1 MPQEPQEP
9 RAVAFV
15 DGQDL
20 FHAARES
27 FGYLYP
33 NYDVL
38 CLARTVC
45 MRQGWRLGE
54 VHFYTGVPSA
64 EDNPY
69 WHRFWRRKLQV
80 MQEAGVKVHT
90 RPLRYR
96 APRRSGPP
104 GQGAEGP
111 RGNGARRT
119 LPGQG
124 KGIDIRIALDIV
136 RLAREKAYDVALIF
150 SQDQALTEVATELR
164 HIAAEQQRWL
174 KIASAYPCGAES
186 RNRRGIDRTDWIR
199 IERALYDRC
208 LDPRDYRQPDHEGT
222 PAHLADLQL
231 PSGRQPY

>member
-1 MPQEPQEP
+1 MPAEPQEP

-27 FGYLYP
+27 FGYPYP
-33 NYDVL
+33 NYDVV

-64 EDNPY
+64 QDNPY
-69 WHRFWRRKLQV
+69 WHSFWRRKMQV
-80 MQEAGVKVHT
+80 MQEAGVRVHA

-96 APRRSGPP
+96 QARGP
-104 GQGAEGP
+104 GGDGA
-111 RGNGARRT
+111 RGGRRT

-136 RLAREKAYDVALIF
+136 RLAHERAYDVALVF

-164 HIAAEQQRWL
+164 HIAAAQQRWL
-174 KIASAYPCGAES
+174 KIASAYPCSADS

-208 LDPRDYRQPDHEGT
+208 LDPRDYRQPDHEAP

-231 PSGRQPY
+231 PPPGGQQA

>member
-20 FHAARES
+20 FHAAKES

-69 WHRFWRRKLQV
+69 WSSFWRRKLQA
-80 MQEAGVKVHT
+80 MREAGVRVHT

-96 APRRSGPP
+96 RRPVGP
-104 GQGAEGP
+104 AD
-111 RGNGARRT
+111 GNRTNGGRRT

-124 KGIDIRIALDIV
+124 KGLDIRIALDIV
-136 RLAREKAYDVALIF
+136 RLAREKAYDVALVF
-150 SQDQALTEVATELR
+150 SQDQALTEVASELR
-164 HIAAEQQRWL
+164 HIAAEQHRWL
-174 KIASAYPCGAES
+174 KIASAFPCGAES

-208 LDPRDYRQPDHEGT
+208 LDPRDYRQPDHADT
-222 PAHLADLQL
+222 PAHLADLQ
-231 PSGRQPY
+231 PADQQPPY